1 MACISLG
8 TIDKSLIV
16 ILVGCVFCFLNRLL
30 SKIKVGA
37 ILFQSPILTNIY
49 IAMSRFITVIPFIIL
64 TIKTKKKITNV
75 DIENLKKHTLL
86 YTNTIKEASKG
97 KWKYILL
104 SVLIYLVNSIF
115 FVESF
120 QIKTNC
126 WIWYILIAA
135 LFHYMIFKVKLYR
148 HHYITSILIIL
159 IGLTIDLITKNLQV
173 EIVQQPWNLIMKF
186 LHGVL
191 FPLYNVMAKYVMD
204 KFYVSVYEFSF
215 YIGLFNLVILII
227 FSIFDYYFI
236 KWTPFEEYFKNFDYK
251 QLLIALGVIFSQL
264 GINLTTLFVSKN
276 NSPCHVFII
285 FVFGQIAYYVD
296 KFSGIY
302 PVVIALLIIILFLS
316 LIFNEII
323 EINFFGLSYNT
334 RKNIMM
340 RAEIEAIGK
349 NKYEYGSEKDSQSVN
364 ENEKE
369 KEKEVDK
376 EKENKDEKNDD
387 SCEDPENSLNSK
399 KRQIIYDD
407 NYYFKI

>member
-16 ILVGCVFCFLNRLL
+16 ILIGSVFCFLNRLL
-30 SKIKVGA
+30 SKIKEGK

-49 IAMSRFITVIPFIIL
+49 IAISRFITIIPFIIL
-64 TIKTKKKITNV
+64 TIKTKNRTTNT
-75 DIENLKKHTLL
+75 DIENIKQHQTSLHKDS
-86 YTNTIKEASKG
+86 IKEVSKG

-104 SVLIYLVNSIF
+104 SVLVYLVNTIF
-115 FVESF
+115 FAQSF

-135 LFHYMIFKVKLYR
+135 LFHYLIFKVKLYR

-159 IGLTIDLITKNLQV
+159 IGLAIDLITKNLQV
-173 EIVQQPWNLIMKF
+173 EIVEKPWNLIMKF

-215 YIGLFNLVILII
+215 YIGLFNLVILLI

-236 KWTPFEEYFKNFDYK
+236 GWTPFKEYFKIFDYK
-251 QLLIALGVIFSQL
+251 QLLIALGVIFTQL
-264 GINLTTLFVSKN
+264 GINITTLFVSKN

-296 KFSGIY
+296 DFSGIFTL
-302 PVVIALLIIILFLS
+302 VIVLLVIILFLS

-323 EINFFGLSYNT
+323 EINFFGLSDNT
-334 RKNIMM
+334 RKNIMK
-340 RAEIEAIGK
+340 RAEIEAIDK
-349 NKYEYGSEKDSQSVN
+349 SKYEYDSEKDN
-364 ENEKE
+364 ESEDECENVKE
-369 KEKEVDK
+369 KEEVDK
-376 EKENKDEKNDD
+376 EKENKDDN
-387 SCEDPENSLNSK
+387 CEDPENSLKTTK
-399 KRQIIYDD
+399 KQIICDE

>member
-16 ILVGCVFCFLNRLL
+16 ILIGSVFCFLNRLL
-30 SKIKVGA
+30 SKIKEGK

-64 TIKTKKKITNV
+64 TIKTKKKITNI
-75 DIENLKKHTLL
+75 DIENLKKHTFL

-215 YIGLFNLVILII
+215 YIGLFNLAILII
-227 FSIFDYYFI
+227 FSIFESL
-236 KWTPFEEYFKNFDYK
+236 K
-251 QLLIALGVIFSQL
+251 
-264 GINLTTLFVSKN
+264 
-276 NSPCHVFII
+276 
-285 FVFGQIAYYVD
+285 
-296 KFSGIY
+296 
-302 PVVIALLIIILFLS
+302 IILHVMFL
-316 LIFNEII
+316 
-323 EINFFGLSYNT
+323 
-334 RKNIMM
+334 
-340 RAEIEAIGK
+340 
-349 NKYEYGSEKDSQSVN
+349 
-364 ENEKE
+364 
-369 KEKEVDK
+369 
-376 EKENKDEKNDD
+376 
-387 SCEDPENSLNSK
+387 
-399 KRQIIYDD
+399 
-407 NYYFKI
+407 

>member
-1 MACISLG
+1 
-8 TIDKSLIV
+8 
-16 ILVGCVFCFLNRLL
+16 
-30 SKIKVGA
+30 
-37 ILFQSPILTNIY
+37 
-49 IAMSRFITVIPFIIL
+49 
-64 TIKTKKKITNV
+64 
-75 DIENLKKHTLL
+75 
-86 YTNTIKEASKG
+86 
-97 KWKYILL
+97 
-104 SVLIYLVNSIF
+104 
-115 FVESF
+115 
-120 QIKTNC
+120 
-126 WIWYILIAA
+126 
-135 LFHYMIFKVKLYR
+135 
-148 HHYITSILIIL
+148 
-159 IGLTIDLITKNLQV
+159 
-173 EIVQQPWNLIMKF
+173 MKF

-349 NKYEYGSEKDSQSVN
+349 SKYEYGSEKDSQSVN